1 MSLTGTVFE
10 QYTASEQL
18 KMVVYSAPMMVY
30 HPQKENA
37 NTGAA
42 AYWETK
48 RTVKSVSRVLKPK
61 NTDRQPSQWKKKQI
75 KNNIKAFQ
83 MQNPFLFLKKNPHQQ
98 KNLHKTPTT

>member
-42 AYWETK
+42 AY
-48 RTVKSVSRVLKPK
+48 
-61 NTDRQPSQWKKKQI
+61 
-75 KNNIKAFQ
+75 
-83 MQNPFLFLKKNPHQQ
+83 
-98 KNLHKTPTT
+98 